1 MAKQNKETGDAMPP
15 VANLHD
21 LDILL
26 DGNDSDDEV
35 EVVSDVPGKQGRPE
49 DVAVPGDETAEQDHT
64 LVYKTSVMKVGL
76 GNLDLGHMVN
86 GYPDDPID
94 LRPYDKTFTRS
105 NILQWWRKAGFL
117 PMTRNALNDPKV
129 RHERGDGGAPE
140 EAGKRLALLEQEY
153 REGAME
159 LSAMGY
165 NGVDAFALELP
176 VAEPKFDGSDE
187 EKIQEY
193 MKQGHMKAG
202 NMMKIGEV
210 IVNSGIAAEAWRRRN
225 AQIQE
230 EEEDKE
236 REKTMAGLGEQ
247 EVALYY
253 YDEWVKGGKVMD
265 KNEKPKLGKEG
276 AKAIVKVLMPRVAPD
291 EKVPTAM
298 YKCVDWLEGL
308 GFDCG
313 KDVWE
318 WEMDKMRDD
327 YSRGVVA
334 AHKPLPG
341 FENCS
346 RPSRDK

>member
-1 MAKQNKETGDAMPP
+1 
-15 VANLHD
+15 
-21 LDILL
+21 
-26 DGNDSDDEV
+26 
-35 EVVSDVPGKQGRPE
+35 
-49 DVAVPGDETAEQDHT
+49 
-64 LVYKTSVMKVGL
+64 
-76 GNLDLGHMVN
+76 
-86 GYPDDPID
+86 
-94 LRPYDKTFTRS
+94 
-105 NILQWWRKAGFL
+105 
-117 PMTRNALNDPKV
+117 
-129 RHERGDGGAPE
+129 
-140 EAGKRLALLEQEY
+140 
-153 REGAME
+153 
-159 LSAMGY
+159 MGY
-165 NGVDAFALELP
+165 NGIDAFGLELP
-176 VAEPKFDGSDE
+176 VAEPKFDKNDE
-187 EKIQEY
+187 AKIEEY

-230 EEEDKE
+230 EKEDKE

-265 KNEKPKLGKEG
+265 KNDKLKLGKEG
-276 AKAIVKVLMPRVAPD
+276 TKAIVKVLMPRVAPD

-327 YSRGVVA
+327 YSRAVVA
-334 AHKPLPG
+334 AHIPLPG

-346 RPSRDK
+346 INSKDK